1 MASGFRT
8 SLRVIGQGLSLSF
21 WRRPRSR
28 VELTGLGT
36 FLIAVVLATT
46 AFVIQDYFDVGKP
59 ATFDLEGW
67 QMQAAYYLILLIA
80 TWLASHV
87 LKRPA
92 LWLVFAALATVIGIF
107 WTALSIELPLWFD
120 QASDIQLDAW
130 QALLAMAGFMVV
142 WQTLRFLAAE
152 CSAPRRLF
160 AALLFVAVMAWPWYA
175 RQDAWPW
182 YPADQDSQTPESPP
196 DNGPETNDSQRAEAT
211 PSFDSETV
219 MADQP
224 ALLQREFAALR
235 PQTPGKTDLFAIG
248 FAGDGSESVFRNE
261 VDYFS
266 LLMSRRFGAEG
277 HTLSLINHPDTL
289 EEDPLATLSNL
300 ETALKAVGNRMDRRE
315 DVLLLFLTSHGS
327 RDHQLYVGMD
337 PLPLDQITPQ
347 NLRAALDASGIQNR
361 VVVVSACYSGGFVD
375 ALRDAHTLV
384 ITAARADRSSFGCG
398 ADSDITFFGKAF
410 LTEGLNQ
417 TTDFEQAFAIASK
430 RIREWEL
437 AQDETPSV
445 PQIAVGAAIDEKL
458 RQLQATLPPSGPVAF
473 MPAKAG
479 MPQASAPRAPSE

>member
-1 MASGFRT
+1 MASDFRA

-28 VELTGLGT
+28 IELTGLGT
-36 FLIAVVLATT
+36 FLFAAALATI
-46 AFVIQDYFDVGKP
+46 AFAIQDYADVDKP
-59 ATFDLEGW
+59 AEFHSEGW
-67 QMQAAYYLILLIA
+67 RGHAGYFLLLLIA
-80 TWLASHV
+80 AWATTHA

-92 LWLVFAALATVIGIF
+92 LWLPFAALAAIFGIP
-107 WTALSIELPLWFD
+107 WMALAIQIPFWFD
-120 QASDIQLDAW
+120 QASDVQLDAW
-130 QALLAMAGFMVV
+130 QALLAMAVFLVV
-142 WQTLRFLAAE
+142 WQALRFLASE
-152 CSAPRRLF
+152 CGAPRRLF
-160 AALLFVAVMAWPWYA
+160 AALLFVAMMAWPWSV
-175 RQDAWPW
+175 RQEDWLW
-182 YPADQDSQTPESPP
+182 YPLDQDSNEQPETPP
-196 DNGPETNDSQRAEAT
+196 DSSPEDDNLQRTQVA
-211 PSFDSETV
+211 PGFDSEVV

-224 ALLQREFAALR
+224 ALLQREFGALL
-235 PQTPGKTDLFAIG
+235 PQTPGKTDLYAIG

-261 VDYFS
+261 VDYLS

-277 HTLSLINHPDTL
+277 HTLSLINSPDTVAV
-289 EEDPLATLSNL
+289 DPLATLGNL
-300 ETALKAVGNRMDRRE
+300 AEALKAIGNRMDRRE

-337 PLPLDQITPQ
+337 PLPLDQITPK

-361 VVVVSACYSGGFVD
+361 VIVVSACYSGGFVD

-384 ITAARADRSSFGCG
+384 ITAARADRTSFGCG
-398 ADSDITFFGKAF
+398 ADSEITWFGKAF

-458 RQLQATLPPSGPVAF
+458 RQLEATLPAAAPVAF
-473 MPAKAG
+473 APVKASNSRV
-479 MPQASAPRAPSE
+479 SAARGK